1 MSHWH
6 FMQQVAT
13 RGSTTRQ
20 GNMSREMATRHPA
33 KITATLPLRRRE
45 IDTESARNVT
55 RVFRKRVSLVM
66 KSLNAPGAPSSIDD
80 WLYNLVRGSNTQ
92 VTRWK
97 LKNGREPSLDL
108 DLSRDPSGW
117 RWGLRSVVTPGLW
130 SADSMALVRKPKKSD
145 HPSTDLASSDGW
157 SGRTCWP
164 QWPTRAIVHWMTSDQ
179 LMMIWCSKW

>member
-1 MSHWH
+1 MYL
-6 FMQQVAT
+6 VY
-13 RGSTTRQ
+13 

-55 RVFRKRVSLVM
+55 RVFRKRASLVM

-130 SADSMALVRKPKKSD
+130 SADSMALVRKIR
-145 HPSTDLASSDGW
+145 PSIHRPRKLGWMVWTDLLTAVAYSGHSALNDQW
-157 SGRTCWP
+157 S
-164 QWPTRAIVHWMTSDQ
+164 ANDDLV
-179 LMMIWCSKW
+179 L